1 MDMDVCSLIA
11 MVELGWKRLVMLPC
25 TDRRPDATELP
36 LREPLASTLASMIS
50 SYLSAPMSG
59 FSGAKPLMVLLQELC
74 LLCLCIVGVCRV
86 PHSAITLCKSLFS
99 LSLRLRLV
107 APLIETVGEGASL
120 VGDGTGLT
128 GTGVTWVGV

>member
-1 MDMDVCSLIA
+1 MEVCSLIA

-36 LREPLASTLASMIS
+36 LREPLASALASMIS

-74 LLCLCIVGVCRV
+74 LLCLCRV

-107 APLIETVGEGASL
+107 APLIETIGEGASL